1 MIDYLSAMF
10 CTYKRKEKCWKISTE
25 KSLASHFNSP
35 RLDPNP
41 RPGTSPRS
49 HSLRCRRLSPHR
61 AASAFQSSVPS
72 LSPPPRRLSPP
83 TAPPPSSVATS
94 TRGSTDP
101 NLGSGGGGR
110 QWAVAGSGR
119 MHPPP
124 TSGASGGSLRIRRP
138 RPRKRQVVVVGLSG
152 DGGQRIRWRRPR
164 ECWIRRPR

>member
-72 LSPPPRRLSPP
+72 LSPPHRAASLPPLRRLRPRWRHRRADPP
-83 TAPPPSSVATS
+83 T
-94 TRGSTDP
+94 
-101 NLGSGGGGR
+101 
-110 QWAVAGSGR
+110 
-119 MHPPP
+119 P
-124 TSGASGGSLRIRRP
+124 TSGAAAAGGS
-138 RPRKRQVVVVGLSG
+138 G
-152 DGGQRIRWRRPR
+152 RWRAAGGCTRHRPLELVAAACGSAALDLGSGR
-164 ECWIRRPR
+164 WWRWD